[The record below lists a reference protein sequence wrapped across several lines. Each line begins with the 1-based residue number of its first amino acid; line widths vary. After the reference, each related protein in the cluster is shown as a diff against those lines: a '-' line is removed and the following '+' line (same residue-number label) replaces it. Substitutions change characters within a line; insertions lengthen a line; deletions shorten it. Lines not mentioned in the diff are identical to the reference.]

1 MTKRTLLPPTQS
13 ALRRPPFVRIAA
25 EFALFFV
32 CLVLS
37 AAAQTVSNAPTP
49 QRSTPAVADA
59 NGNGN
64 GNANRNGNANAAS
77 VPAPALDSPSTP
89 EIAPSVDGDAA
100 SASSGST
107 SAPSAASPLRSDAKT
122 DAPFARRS
130 TDRREKPTFWLSE
143 EDGSWRVPLP
153 NWTLEEVMRT
163 IDGDAERAEQTP
175 YSIQKINAFGAV
187 EKGVARLD
195 VVFTVQIFSDELVR
209 VPLGLQEGVYIP
221 TAKPDGSA
229 PDFNDGFSFKG
240 PEGSRCELDVDPET
254 GAYVALVRPP
264 RTQTPTPTPTSE
276 RSADAPQDAN
286 AENARAD
293 DSNVDAAATR
303 RRARQYELAL
313 QLCFAVETLGLDEQ
327 RLVAT
332 FPPSVN
338 SQLLFSAPTPDA
350 KFKSVKG
357 AIQGA
362 ATPMDESTTNLTLH
376 GLGRGAE
383 TTDVVWRKRKS
394 SFDQNVVVYQVEDAA
409 LDVRLDARETVCE
422 ATLPVRVFGGETE
435 TFKVR
440 LPAGASL
447 VKDEVVATDADGAAF
462 EIRELSLTFDD
473 SPNDSR
479 RPETSAASENAAP
492 APSSADGETAAE
504 SRSRADAAS
513 VDARAQTLEIKLA
526 QKTNSAILK
535 IKTRTPAPENAPD
548 AAGTPTNADAPARE
562 IAGFEV
568 DGAQKQHGRVKVSKA
583 DGLDFDVAP
592 LFGIR
597 ADVDASSA
605 LADGEELY
613 VYSAQP
619 FALAARPFVRRVV
632 VNVKPEY
639 QAVVDEKTATLR
651 AKFQYSVYGSKIDE
665 IKIRLRDWNCVDVAP
680 SGIVDVINIESNAST
695 GETAFPLVAPTDG
708 VVEFELFAT
717 RELAP
722 SEDGAFSFPLPTASG
737 AWSEPSTLVVVPVD
751 AIDLTPNPDDCVDLT
766 SKPLRALAPTFE
778 LPQSQQSPLAYQ
790 TRRRGDSP
798 NDEPPRFAARVK
810 KQEQKIEIDAKTDV
824 HIGADGSQRV
834 EQTFRYNVE
843 REPLDAIALLAP
855 SSLGKGAESN
865 LKIFVD
871 GKAVPAQNATL
882 EETDENQ
889 TRRVVSLADA
899 PKIGACVVSLHYE
912 GKPLDFDPNF
922 TRYFTVDLAQPE
934 NGTLL
939 SNELTIFAPPGVSV
953 QYNKNKKTNRFW
965 RLEDSGR
972 AADGRSTFARYASAT
987 QEFGAAFTASLN
999 ANDNFDSV
1007 IVDRAWLQ
1015 TWLSDAARVDRVAY
1029 RLSGYRDRLALRL
1042 PDAVRKDRVAVSL
1055 DGVPFAN
1062 VAEANGGL
1070 FAEDEKTLVVPI
1082 PESVRGREYVLELSY
1097 VVQPNASSASSDGE
1111 SSRPNSNRLDVQFPR
1126 FVRLPNVDS
1135 DDGGETSRD
1144 ATDDSI
1150 WIRRAYWQVL
1160 TPFNRHVVVDPD
1172 DWTPEYVLRRDG
1184 FLGSY
1189 RRVASISQTELCDW
1203 VGVAERESIP
1213 LEVNSYLFSGFG
1225 QPERSRLFILDRALL
1240 ILLGGGAALAT
1251 GLGLLY
1257 FPFFRSRSVLFVFAL
1272 TTTAL
1277 VALRPYLAFLFLQT
1291 TVFGVLLTLGA
1302 ALLAKFFGRK
1312 DAKTQKVVANV
1323 ARSAARETTRRRFF
1337 GRRDAPRRADSS
1349 RVVGGDR

>member
-1 MTKRTLLPPTQS
+1 MTKRTPALPTQS
-13 ALRRPPFVRIAA
+13 ALRRSRFARIAS

-32 CLVLS
+32 CLVAS
-37 AAAQTVSNAPTP
+37 TAAQAP
-49 QRSTPAVADA
+49 SSPAEPADSS
-59 NGNGN
+59 
-64 GNANRNGNANAAS
+64 AS
-77 VPAPALDSPSTP
+77 VSPETP
-89 EIAPSVDGDAA
+89 VAEVV
-100 SASSGST
+100 
-107 SAPSAASPLRSDAKT
+107 SDAEPVSET
-122 DAPFARRS
+122 VGPAAVPFVRRS
-130 TDRREKPTFWLSE
+130 THFREKPTFWLSDE
-143 EDGSWRVPLP
+143 NGAWRVPLP
-153 NWTLEEVMRT
+153 NWSLEEVMQT
-163 IDGDAERAEQTP
+163 IDGDDERVEQTP

-187 EKGVARLD
+187 EQGVARLD
-195 VVFTVQIFSDELVR
+195 VVFTVQVFGDELVR

-221 TAKPDGSA
+221 APKTDGSA

-240 PEGSRCELDVDPET
+240 PEGSRCELDVDPTT
-254 GAYVALVRPP
+254 GAYVALVQPP
-264 RTQTPTPTPTSE
+264 RTQTATAA
-276 RSADAPQDAN
+276 RSADVSQDSD
-286 AENARAD
+286 AENVRP
-293 DSNVDAAATR
+293 DAADGAAPR

-394 SFDQNVVVYQVEDAA
+394 SFDQNVVVYQVEDATIE
-409 LDVRLDARETVCE
+409 VRLDARETVCE

-440 LPAGASL
+440 LPVGASL
-447 VKDEVVATDADGAAF
+447 VKDEVFATDADGAAF
-462 EIRELSLTFDD
+462 EIRELSLTSDD
-473 SPNDSR
+473 SPNGSR
-479 RPETSAASENAAP
+479 RPETSDASENAAP
-492 APSSADGETAAE
+492 SPSADADE
-504 SRSRADAAS
+504 SGVSAP
-513 VDARAQTLEIKLA
+513 VGARPQTLEIKLA

-535 IKTRTPAPENAPD
+535 IKTRTLAPENAPRP
-548 AAGTPTNADAPARE
+548 AGTPTNADAPARE

-597 ADVDASSA
+597 ADVDASTA

-665 IKIRLRDWNCVDVAP
+665 IKIRLRDWNCVDVSP
-680 SGIVDVINIESNAST
+680 DGIVDVINIESNAST

-717 RELAP
+717 RELDA

-751 AIDLTPNPDDCVDLT
+751 AIDLTPSLDDCVDLT

-778 LPQSQQSPLAYQ
+778 LPPSQQSPLAYQ

-810 KQEQKIEIDAKTDV
+810 KQEQKIEIEAKTDV

-843 REPLDAIALLAP
+843 REPLVSIALLAP
-855 SSLGKGAESN
+855 SSLGKATESN

-871 GKAVPAQNATL
+871 GKAVPAQNSTL
-882 EETDENQ
+882 EEANENQ

-899 PKIGACVVSLHYE
+899 PKIGACVVSLQYD

-953 QYNKNKKTNRFW
+953 QYNANKKTNRFW

-1015 TWLSDAARVDRVAY
+1015 TWLSDVGRVDRVAY

-1042 PDAVRKDRVAVSL
+1042 PDGVRKDRVAVSL
-1055 DGVPFAN
+1055 DGVSFAN
-1062 VAEANGGL
+1062 VAETNGGL

-1082 PESVRGREYVLELSY
+1082 PESVRDREYVLELSY
-1097 VVQPNASSASSDGE
+1097 VVQPNATSTPSGSD

-1126 FVRLPNVDS
+1126 FVRLPNADS
-1135 DDGGETSRD
+1135 DETSDGETPRD

-1225 QPERSRLFILDRALL
+1225 QPERSRLFVLDRALL

-1312 DAKTQKVVANV
+1312 DAKTQKIVANV
-1323 ARSAARETTRRRFF
+1323 VRSTARETTRCRFF

-1349 RVVGGDR
+1349 RVVGGGDR

>member
-13 ALRRPPFVRIAA
+13 AYRRPPFVRIAA

-37 AAAQTVSNAPTP
+37 AAAQTVSNAPTS
-49 QRSTPAVADA
+49 QRSPNSVADA
-59 NGNGN
+59 VPA
-64 GNANRNGNANAAS
+64 NANVAVAS
-77 VPAPALDSPSTP
+77 D
-89 EIAPSVDGDAA
+89 
-100 SASSGST
+100 
-107 SAPSAASPLRSDAKT
+107 SAPSSDAVPSNAAENAPASTDSTTATTASAPAPLRPDAT
-122 DAPFARRS
+122 SAAPFVRRS
-130 TDRREKPTFWLSE
+130 NDRREKPTFWLSE

-163 IDGDAERAEQTP
+163 IDGDDDERAEQTP
-175 YSIQKINAFGAV
+175 YSIQKVNAFGAV

-221 TAKPDGSA
+221 TAKTDGSA

-254 GAYVALVRPP
+254 GAYVALVQPP
-264 RTQTPTPTPTSE
+264 RTQTSSPASE
-276 RSADAPQDAN
+276 RSADAPQDSD
-286 AENARAD
+286 AENAP
-293 DSNVDAAATR
+293 AAPR

-313 QLCFAVETLGLDEQ
+313 QLCFAVETLGLDEH

-338 SQLLFSAPTPDA
+338 SQLLLSAPTPDA

-357 AIQGA
+357 ALQGA

-383 TTDVVWRKRKS
+383 TTDVVWRKQPS
-394 SFDQNVVVYQVEDAA
+394 SFEQNVVVHQVEDAT

-440 LPAGASL
+440 LPVGASL
-447 VKDEVVATDADGAAF
+447 VKDEVVATDPDGAAF
-462 EIRELSLTFDD
+462 EIRELSLTSDD

-479 RPETSAASENAAP
+479 RPETLDASENAAP
-492 APSSADGETAAE
+492 APSSADGEIAAE
-504 SRSRADAAS
+504 SDSQADAPAA
-513 VDARAQTLEIKLA
+513 DARPQTLEIKLA

-535 IKTRTPAPENAPD
+535 IKTRTPAPENAAD
-548 AAGTPTNADAPARE
+548 ADAPARE

-639 QAVVDEKTATLR
+639 QAVVDEKTATLH

-717 RELAP
+717 RELDA

-810 KQEQKIEIDAKTDV
+810 KQEQKIEIEAKTDV

-843 REPLDAIALLAP
+843 REPLDSIALLAP
-855 SSLGKGAESN
+855 SSLGKTAESN

-882 EETDENQ
+882 EETNENQ

-899 PKIGACVVSLHYE
+899 PKIGSCVVSLHYV

-953 QYNKNKKTNRFW
+953 QYNANKKTNRFW

-987 QEFGAAFTASLN
+987 QEFGAAFTASLD

-1029 RLSGYRDRLALRL
+1029 RLSGYRERLALRL

-1062 VAEANGGL
+1062 VAETNGGL

-1082 PESVRGREYVLELSY
+1082 PESVRDREYVLELSY
-1097 VVQPNASSASSDGE
+1097 VVQPNATSPTSGAA

-1126 FVRLPNVDS
+1126 FVRLPNADS
-1135 DDGGETSRD
+1135 DDAVDAQTPQD

-1189 RRVASISQTELCDW
+1189 RRVSSISQTELCDW
-1203 VGVAERESIP
+1203 VGVAEREAIP

-1225 QPERSRLFILDRALL
+1225 QPERSRLFVLDRALL

-1337 GRRDAPRRADSS
+1337 GRRDAPRRAESS

>member
-37 AAAQTVSNAPTP
+37 ATAQTVSDAPTP
-49 QRSTPAVADA
+49 RRSTNAVADVPA
-59 NGNGN
+59 
-64 GNANRNGNANAAS
+64 NANADVAS
-77 VPAPALDSPSTP
+77 DSAPSPDVVPANA
-89 EIAPSVDGDAA
+89 AKNA
-100 SASSGST
+100 SASTGST
-107 SAPSAASPLRSDAKT
+107 NATPVPSPLRSDAKA
-122 DAPFARRS
+122 DAPFVRRS

-221 TAKPDGSA
+221 TTKPDGSA

-254 GAYVALVRPP
+254 GAYVALVQPP
-264 RTQTPTPTPTSE
+264 RTQPSTPTPE
-276 RSADAPQDAN
+276 RSADASQDSN
-286 AENARAD
+286 AENARPD
-293 DSNVDAAATR
+293 DSDAAATR

-357 AIQGA
+357 ALQGA

-394 SFDQNVVVYQVEDAA
+394 SFDQNVVVYQVEDAT

-440 LPAGASL
+440 LPVGASL

-473 SPNDSR
+473 SR
-479 RPETSAASENAAP
+479 RSETSDAPENAAP
-492 APSSADGETAAE
+492 APSSDDETAAE
-504 SRSRADAAS
+504 TDASAS
-513 VDARAQTLEIKLA
+513 AALVDARPQTLEIKLA

-535 IKTRTPAPENAPD
+535 IKTRTPAPENAP
-548 AAGTPTNADAPARE
+548 AADGTPTNADAPARE

-717 RELAP
+717 RELAA
-722 SEDGAFSFPLPTASG
+722 SEDGAFSFPLPTPSG

-751 AIDLTPNPDDCVDLT
+751 AIDLTPSPDDCVDLT

-810 KQEQKIEIDAKTDV
+810 KQEQKIEIEAKTDV

-843 REPLDAIALLAP
+843 REPLDSIALLAP
-855 SSLGKGAESN
+855 SSLGKAAESN

-871 GKAVPAQNATL
+871 GKAVPTQNATL
-882 EETDENQ
+882 EETAENQ

-899 PKIGACVVSLHYE
+899 PKIGACVVSLQYE

-1062 VAEANGGL
+1062 VAATNDGL

-1082 PESVRGREYVLELSY
+1082 PESVRGREYVLEVSY
-1097 VVQPNASSASSDGE
+1097 VVQANAASSTSGADPSL
-1111 SSRPNSNRLDVQFPR
+1111 SNADRLDVQFPR
-1126 FVRLPNVDS
+1126 FVRLPNADS
-1135 DDGGETSRD
+1135 DDADAAETPQD

-1203 VGVAERESIP
+1203 VGVAEREAIP

-1225 QPERSRLFILDRALL
+1225 QPERSRLFVLDRALL

>member
-1 MTKRTLLPPTQS
+1 LTKRTLLPPTQS
-13 ALRRPPFVRIAA
+13 AHRRPPFVRIAA

-37 AAAQTVSNAPTP
+37 AAAQTVPNAPTS
-49 QRSTPAVADA
+49 QRSTNAVADA
-59 NGNGN
+59 VP
-64 GNANRNGNANAAS
+64 ANANANANVAPDSAPPS
-77 VPAPALDSPSTP
+77 VAVPSNAAENATVSTDAPNAATPAP
-89 EIAPSVDGDAA
+89 
-100 SASSGST
+100 
-107 SAPSAASPLRSDAKT
+107 SPLRSDA
-122 DAPFARRS
+122 PFVRRS
-130 TDRREKPTFWLSE
+130 NDRREKPTFWLSE

-163 IDGDAERAEQTP
+163 IDGDDKRAEQTP
-175 YSIQKINAFGAV
+175 YSIQKVNAFGAV

-221 TAKPDGSA
+221 AAKSDGSA

-240 PEGSRCELDVDPET
+240 PEGSRCELDVDPES

-264 RTQTPTPTPTSE
+264 RTPTSE
-276 RSADAPQDAN
+276 RAADAPQDSD
-286 AENARAD
+286 AENARVD
-293 DSNVDAAATR
+293 DSNVDAAAPR

-357 AIQGA
+357 ALQGA

-383 TTDVVWRKRKS
+383 TTDVVWRKQRS
-394 SFDQNVVVYQVEDAA
+394 SFEQNVVVHQVEDAT

-447 VKDEVVATDADGAAF
+447 VKDEVVATDPDGAAF

-479 RPETSAASENAAP
+479 RAETPATPENAT
-492 APSSADGETAAE
+492 S
-504 SRSRADAAS
+504 ADAAEAAPPAPAA
-513 VDARAQTLEIKLA
+513 DARPQTLEIKLA

-548 AAGTPTNADAPARE
+548 ADAPARE

-568 DGAQKQHGRVKVSKA
+568 DGAQKQHGRVKISKA

-613 VYSAQP
+613 VYSSQP

-717 RELAP
+717 RELDA

-810 KQEQKIEIDAKTDV
+810 KQEQKIEIEAKTDV

-843 REPLDAIALLAP
+843 REPLDSIALLAP
-855 SSLGKGAESN
+855 SSLGKTAESN

-871 GKAVPAQNATL
+871 GKAVPAPNATL
-882 EETDENQ
+882 EESDENQ

-899 PKIGACVVSLHYE
+899 PKIGSCVVSLQYE

-953 QYNKNKKTNRFW
+953 QYNANKKTNRFW

-1062 VAEANGGL
+1062 VAETNGGL

-1082 PESVRGREYVLELSY
+1082 PESVRDREYVLELSY
-1097 VVQPNASSASSDGE
+1097 VVQPNATSPTSDAE

-1126 FVRLPNVDS
+1126 FVRLPNADS
-1135 DDGGETSRD
+1135 DDAVDAQTPQD

-1203 VGVAERESIP
+1203 VGVAEREAIP

-1225 QPERSRLFILDRALL
+1225 QPERSRLFVLDRALL

-1337 GRRDAPRRADSS
+1337 GRRDAPRRAESS